1 MTQSRLIRSVFSIAL
16 GLLLVGPENA
26 RAENRLA
33 LVIGIND
40 YQNVFSLQKAVGDA
54 KAIQEALQ
62 SVGFQVSALFNS
74 NRRSFNAAL
83 SAFANRIQPGDVV
96 LVHYSGHGVQLDGE
110 NFLLPADVPSPA
122 AVDKEFLKSEAIAL
136 SVMIDRIKAAG
147 ARTAV
152 FIIDACRNNPYV
164 SATTRGV
171 GGTRGLAAVAPP
183 KGTFVMYS
191 AGQGQSALDRLS
203 DEDREPTSV
212 YTRTLR
218 AKIMVEGLAITELA
232 RTVRDEV
239 EAAAGR
245 VNHEQR
251 PAYYDE
257 LSGAP
262 FYFVPP
268 KGQPA
273 ARSQQARPEPCGAAA
288 DHWRS
293 AEAMGT
299 AAAFEDHLAR
309 FPDCAFAG
317 LARARLESAKQK
329 LSVVSPP
336 AVSPAHRN
344 SGDSRLQAS
353 IPNPTARL
361 EPDTIPF
368 ISNRDRNSVR
378 ADYLP
383 AQDHKALAISFGAAR
398 FMTGQQDVES
408 ARRGALENCQR
419 AQDALNPAYKCELYA
434 IGDEVVYTRGAP
446 PIPPKPWLSR
456 EAAIERPFVAND
468 VPLIPDHSREWL
480 EKNYPTRRKH
490 KAVAIG
496 GSSFGWAAG
505 GQSVDEIVRR
515 ALEICGSFAG
525 IPCLIIAVDDVFV
538 IPVPTTM
545 KPVGVFRPATHF
557 AITPEKREDIALRL
571 RSAKSGWNAV
581 AVGASGQPGLMLN
594 ARSEPDAID
603 GALADCRQQDQDCR
617 VIGLGPFEVVSK

>member
-1 MTQSRLIRSVFSIAL
+1 MQLRLISSVLAVAMS
-16 GLLLVGPENA
+16 LLIS
-26 RAENRLA
+26 AEDVHAQNRFA

-62 SVGFQVSALFNS
+62 SLGFQVSTLFNA
-74 NRRSFNAAL
+74 NRRSFNAAI
-83 SAFANRIQPGDVV
+83 SAFTARIQPGDVA

-110 NFLLPADVPSPA
+110 NFLLPADVPSPS

-152 FIIDACRNNPYV
+152 FIVDACRNNPYAA
-164 SATTRGV
+164 ATTRGV

-203 DEDREPTSV
+203 DDDREPTSV

-218 AKIMVEGLAITELA
+218 AKMLVEGLPITDLA

-268 KGQPA
+268 KSQPA
-273 ARSQQARPEPCGAAA
+273 ARSQAAPAERCGAAA
-288 DHWRS
+288 EHWRS
-293 AEAMGT
+293 AEAIGT
-299 AAAFEDHLAR
+299 VAAFEDHLAR
-309 FPDCAFAG
+309 FPNCAFAG

-329 LSVVSPP
+329 LAVIPPP
-336 AVSPAHRN
+336 AAADRN
-344 SGDSRLQAS
+344 SGDSRL
-353 IPNPTARL
+353 TAL
-361 EPDTIPF
+361 TPKPAATLVPEAIPF
-368 ISNRDRNSVR
+368 VPNRDRNSVR
-378 ADYLP
+378 ADYMS
-383 AQDHKALAISFGAAR
+383 AQNHRALAISVSVAR
-398 FMTGQQDVES
+398 FMTGQQDIES
-408 ARRGALENCQR
+408 AKRGALENCQR

-434 IGDEVVYTRGAP
+434 VGDEVVYARGTP
-446 PIPPKPWLSR
+446 PVPPKPWINRVPS
-456 EAAIERPFVAND
+456 IERTFVAND
-468 VPLIPDHSREWL
+468 VPLISDNSRGWL
-480 EKNYPTRRKH
+480 EKNYPTRGRP
-490 KAVAIG
+490 KALAIG

-505 GQSVDEIVRR
+505 AGQSVDEVVRR
-515 ALEICGSFAG
+515 ALEICGNFAG
-525 IPCLIIAVDDVFV
+525 IPCMVIAIDDVFV
-538 IPVPTTM
+538 VPVPTKM
-545 KPVGVFRPATHF
+545 KPIGAFRPESNS
-557 AITPEKREDIALRL
+557 AIVPEKRDDVALRL
-571 RSAKSGWNAV
+571 RNAKSGWNAV
-581 AVGASGQPGLMLN
+581 AVGASGRPGLVLN
-594 ARSEPDAID
+594 AGNEPDAID
-603 GALADCRQQDQDCR
+603 GALADCRRQDRDCR
-617 VIGLGPFEVVSK
+617 VIGLGPFEVAPK